1 MRRACDDESGLE
13 PGGVDLI
20 EQARYSPSAPVW
32 PSIVH
37 SAPVALVTCARCGS
51 SVFHH
56 RSSTLRITITRAR
69 VTSLLRHVDD
79 FLQD

>member
-1 MRRACDDESGLE
+1 MHDEEPRRAYDESGLE

-37 SAPVALVTCARCGS
+37 SALVALVTRARCGS
-51 SVFHH
+51 SVFH
-56 RSSTLRITITRAR
+56 RPL
-69 VTSLLRHVDD
+69 VDFAHHD
-79 FLQD
+79 YSEPA

>member
-1 MRRACDDESGLE
+1 MRGACDESGLKA
-13 PGGVDLI
+13 GGVDLI
-20 EQARYSPSAPVW
+20 EQACYSPSAPVW

-37 SAPVALVTCARCGS
+37 SAPVALVHSARCGS

-56 RSSTLRITITRAR
+56 RSSSLRITITRAR

-79 FLQD
+79 FLKD